1 MSWIIRRMDK
11 TFWERC
17 PVGTRITPYIIF
29 DSIYHFSSDRDSSSL
44 STFSKDLLR
53 RFQATRSMWALS
65 FHPTMMQGWRGLP
78 EAMSTLSWT
87 SRLVFLALTCPY
99 LAYGTIKLY
108 SMWIV
113 YIGWSLLLLT
123 INIPIRLFR
132 QSLLSV
138 GFVIWVSTYRYP
150 LFEVI
155 YPRQL
160 RRILQKNSDAYSPL
174 AIDSRSIRVVRLK
187 SGENNDAIKCE
198 LVTGPLNNLE
208 FEALSYV
215 WGVSVKRYKVQVNE
229 KPFLIT
235 HNLFTALRELRLTE
249 RDRILWIDAM
259 CIDQSN
265 TVERGSQVQMM
276 RDIYSKAS
284 RTIIWFGEATST
296 TPIVFRTIFHISNAA
311 SHEKEKLLSSF
322 RTQLHVKS
330 ITEELDAVLRH
341 EWWQR
346 VWVIQEAV
354 VSQNVCVQ
362 RGSLNVTWRE
372 LSNFMFFSNI
382 ICYQQG
388 IAFASAVQM
397 LRASL
402 HEDSKVRL
410 SMLDLVERFRGQSAT
425 FGPDKIYSLMGLV
438 QAGQPSL
445 LEADYTM
452 TPEKIFMQFT
462 VSCLR
467 CYGNLRV
474 LGLAANA
481 ELRSA
486 SWCRNY
492 SLNIAGVEESRPL
505 HGLPGRPRPYCASGN
520 SSLRYHFSLEYGV
533 LSLFSLGMDEIVEV
547 AGVYRPGATL
557 DTVKWSNFVDEA
569 PPERKIAFTCTVAAD
584 CLTKPGKQY
593 SPSEEAA
600 WIERYSQAVNNAC
613 VNRQLFVTR
622 SGKLGIGPWNLKRG
636 DNIAILMGG
645 KTPFVLRKCRL
656 GEKRRYISEFGI
668 PGDAYKLVGEAH
680 VNGMMYY
687 EGNAEERIKSGE
699 VRIVPLHLL

>member
-1 MSWIIRRMDK
+1 
-11 TFWERC
+11 
-17 PVGTRITPYIIF
+17 
-29 DSIYHFSSDRDSSSL
+29 
-44 STFSKDLLR
+44 
-53 RFQATRSMWALS
+53 
-65 FHPTMMQGWRGLP
+65 
-78 EAMSTLSWT
+78 
-87 SRLVFLALTCPY
+87 
-99 LAYGTIKLY
+99 
-108 SMWIV
+108 
-113 YIGWSLLLLT
+113 
-123 INIPIRLFR
+123 
-132 QSLLSV
+132 
-138 GFVIWVSTYRYP
+138 
-150 LFEVI
+150 
-155 YPRQL
+155 
-160 RRILQKNSDAYSPL
+160 
-174 AIDSRSIRVVRLK
+174 
-187 SGENNDAIKCE
+187 
-198 LVTGPLNNLE
+198 
-208 FEALSYV
+208 
-215 WGVSVKRYKVQVNE
+215 
-229 KPFLIT
+229 
-235 HNLFTALRELRLTE
+235 
-249 RDRILWIDAM
+249 
-259 CIDQSN
+259 
-265 TVERGSQVQMM
+265 MM

-296 TPIVFRTIFHISNAA
+296 TPIVFGTIFHISNAA

-330 ITEELDAVLRH
+330 IKEELDAVLRH

-362 RGSLNVTWRE
+362 RGPLNVTWRE

-492 SLNIAGVEESRPL
+492 SLNIAGVEESRTTWKAETL
-505 HGLPGRPRPYCASGN
+505 LC
-520 SSLRYHFSLEYGV
+520 LRQ
-533 LSLFSLGMDEIVEV
+533 
-547 AGVYRPGATL
+547 
-557 DTVKWSNFVDEA
+557 FV
-569 PPERKIAFTCTVAAD
+569 P
-584 CLTKPGKQY
+584 
-593 SPSEEAA
+593 
-600 WIERYSQAVNNAC
+600 
-613 VNRQLFVTR
+613 
-622 SGKLGIGPWNLKRG
+622 
-636 DNIAILMGG
+636 AISFQ
-645 KTPFVLRKCRL
+645 P
-656 GEKRRYISEFGI
+656 
-668 PGDAYKLVGEAH
+668 
-680 VNGMMYY
+680 
-687 EGNAEERIKSGE
+687 
-699 VRIVPLHLL
+699 